1 MPIDI
6 ENDTLEIALQKLKAK
21 EETFTQIE
29 AISNFGSW
37 EVNLKTHQSIWS
49 DQSYK
54 IYGLKKGDVKPTL
67 ELFLS
72 FVHPQDLANVQE
84 KMQQGISSG
93 EVTSLTCRIN
103 KINGESAHIF
113 LSGQVLYDA
122 DGTPSK
128 LIGTTQDITEQVA
141 IKKHSEELSK
151 VIEYSSSE
159 IYIVDY
165 DTLKY
170 LYVNQGAAK
179 ALGYTQEELLGKTV
193 FDINP
198 YLNSEKISQLKEQ
211 VKHSDDILNRTIH
224 QRKDGTLYDVQAYI
238 HKLDYNDVNAFVIF
252 DTDISQLSR
261 AEKLLEEQTEKLN
274 HQANHDT
281 LTKLPNRMLF
291 QDRLSQAIKT
301 ATRNSQQFALLFI
314 DLDQFKKINDSL
326 GHQVGDDVLKE
337 AAARL
342 KVALR
347 AEDTLARLGGDEFT
361 IILKSVK
368 DIQSASLVAHKINTV
383 MKEPIKVRGNTL
395 FISSSIG
402 ISMFPQDATSQENL
416 IKFADTAMYK
426 AKDEGRDNFQFY
438 SAEMTAIA
446 FERVVMEN
454 SLRVAIK
461 EEQFVVYFQPQFCA
475 SDNTIIGMEALVRW
489 QHPTIGLVPPAKF
502 IPIAEESGLIIEIDR
517 FVMKVA
523 MRQFSQWYKDGLNPG
538 TLALNL
544 AMKQLSEEDFIS
556 NLLTT
561 MQSLDFKPEWL
572 ELEVTEGQIMH
583 NPDEAITKLREIS
596 NLGIEMAIDDF
607 GTGYSSLAYL
617 KKLPLDKLKID
628 QSFVRDLPDDEDD
641 AAITKAIIALGKSL
655 NLKLIAEGVETQ
667 EQKDFLLENGCNY
680 IQGYFYSKP
689 MPAKEIRTLLQEN
702 SKRI

>member
-6 ENDTLEIALQKLKAK
+6 DNDTLKTAFEKLKAK
-21 EETFTQIE
+21 EETFTKLE

-37 EVNLKTHQSIWS
+37 EVNLKTNQSIWS
-49 DQSYK
+49 EQSYK
-54 IYGLKKGDVKPTL
+54 IYGLQKGDVEPTL

-72 FVHPQDLANVQE
+72 FVHPQDLVNVQE
-84 KMQQGISSG
+84 KIQQGITSG
-93 EVTSLTCRIN
+93 NVTSVTCRIN
-103 KINGESAHIF
+103 KVNGESAHIF

-122 DGTPSK
+122 EGIPSK

-159 IYIVDY
+159 IYIIEY
-165 DTLKY
+165 ETLKY
-170 LYVNQGAAK
+170 IYVNQGASR

-193 FDINP
+193 YDINP
-198 YLNSEKISQLKEQ
+198 YLTLARGALLKRQ
-211 VKHSDDILNRTIH
+211 ILHGNGLVKRTMH
-224 QRKDGTLYDVQAYI
+224 QRKDKTFYNVQSYI
-238 HKLDYNDVNAFVIF
+238 HRLEYNGIDACVIF
-252 DTDISQLSR
+252 DTDVTELSR
-261 AEKLLEEQTEKLN
+261 AEKLLQEQTEKLN

-291 QDRLSQAIKT
+291 QDRLSQTIKM

-326 GHQVGDDVLKE
+326 GHQIGDDVLKE

-342 KVALR
+342 KIALR

-368 DIQSASLVAHKINTV
+368 DIQSVSLVANKINTI
-383 MKEPIKVRGNTL
+383 MKEPIKVRGHTL

-402 ISMFPQDATSQENL
+402 ISMFPQDTTSQENL

-438 SAEMTAIA
+438 SAEMTALA
-446 FERVVMEN
+446 FERVVMES
-454 SLRVAIK
+454 SLRIAIK
-461 EEQFVVYFQPQFCA
+461 EEQFVVYFQPQFSA
-475 SDNTIIGMEALVRW
+475 LDDTIIGMEALVRW
-489 QHPTIGLVPPAKF
+489 QHPTIGLVSPVKF
-502 IPIAEESGLIIEIDR
+502 IPIAEESGLIIAIDR
-517 FVMKVA
+517 LVMKMA
-523 MRQFSQWYKDGLNPG
+523 MKQFSQWYRDGLNPG

-544 AMKQLSEEDFIS
+544 AMKQLSQEDFIS
-556 NLLTT
+556 NLLIT
-561 MQSLDFKPEWL
+561 MQNLDFKPKWL

-583 NPDEAITKLREIS
+583 NPDEAIIKLREIS
-596 NLGIEMAIDDF
+596 NLGIEIAIDDF

-628 QSFVRDLPDDEDD
+628 QSFVRDLPGDEDD
-641 AAITKAIIALGKSL
+641 TAITRAIIALGQSL

-667 EQKDFLLENGCNY
+667 EQKDFLLENGCNN

-689 MPAKEIRTLLQEN
+689 MPREDMTLLLQEN
-702 SKRI
+702 SKKT

>member
-6 ENDTLEIALQKLKAK
+6 ENDTLEIAIKKLKAK
-21 EETFTQIE
+21 EETFTKLE

-37 EVNLKTHQSIWS
+37 EVNLKTNQSIWS

-54 IYGLKKGDVKPTL
+54 IYGLKKTDTEPTL

-72 FVHPQDLANVQE
+72 FVHPQDLPKVQE
-84 KMQQGISSG
+84 KIQQGIASG
-93 EVTSLTCRIN
+93 DVTSVTCKIN
-103 KINGESAHIF
+103 KADGESAHIS

-122 DGTPSK
+122 DGIPSR
-128 LIGTTQDITEQVA
+128 LIGTTKDITEQIT
-141 IKKHSEELSK
+141 IKKHSDELSK

-165 DTLKY
+165 DTLQY

-179 ALGYTQEELLGKTV
+179 ALGYTQEELLQKSIL
-193 FDINP
+193 DINP
-198 YLNSEKISQLKEQ
+198 HLNLEKISLLKEQ
-211 VKHSDDILNRTIH
+211 VKNCDNILNRTVH
-224 QRKDGTLYDVQAYI
+224 QRKDGSLYDAQAYI
-238 HKLDYNDVNAFVIF
+238 HRLEYNNLNAFVVF
-252 DTDISQLSR
+252 DTDISELSR
-261 AEKLLEEQTEKLN
+261 AEKLLEEQAEKLN

-281 LTKLPNRMLF
+281 LTQLPNRMLF
-291 QDRLSQAIKT
+291 QDRLSQAIKA
-301 ATRNSQQFALLFI
+301 ATRNHQQFALLFI

-326 GHQVGDDVLKE
+326 GHHVGDAVLRE

-347 AEDTLARLGGDEFT
+347 EEDTLARLGGDEFT

-368 DIQSASLVAHKINTV
+368 DIQSVSLVANKINTV
-383 MKEPIKVRGNTL
+383 MKEPILVRGNTL

-402 ISMFPQDATSQENL
+402 ISMFPQDTTSQENL

-426 AKDEGRDNFQFY
+426 AKEEGRDNFQFY
-438 SAEMTAIA
+438 SAEMTALA
-446 FERVVMEN
+446 FERVVMES

-461 EEQFVVYFQPQFCA
+461 EEQFLVYFQPQFCA
-475 SDNTIIGMEALVRW
+475 LSNTIIGMEALVRW
-489 QHPTIGLVPPAKF
+489 KHPTIGLVSPAKF
-502 IPIAEESGLIIEIDR
+502 IAIAEESGLIIDIDR
-517 FVMKVA
+517 YVMRVA
-523 MRQFSQWYKDGLNPG
+523 MRQYSDWYRDGLKPG
-538 TLALNL
+538 ILALNL
-544 AMKQLSEEDFIS
+544 AMKQLSEEDFTA

-561 MQSLDFKPEWL
+561 MQDLEFKPEWL

-583 NPDEAITKLREIS
+583 NPDEAIIKLREIS
-596 NLGIEMAIDDF
+596 NLGTEIAIDDF

-641 AAITKAIIALGKSL
+641 AAITKAIIALGHSL
-655 NLKLIAEGVETQ
+655 NLKLIAEGVETL
-667 EQKDFLLENGCNY
+667 EQKNFLLENGCTN

-689 MPAKEIRTLLQEN
+689 LPIDDITLLLKKT
-702 SKRI
+702 STH